1 MSFLLL
7 GFFTG
12 LSLILAVG
20 AQNIFVI
27 EQGLKKQYVF
37 LVCLI
42 CSLSDLILIFFGIFL
57 FEYFRNFFNYR
68 VELIFNILLL
78 VFLIYFIITKLKVN
92 YDNLNITLKN
102 QQISFGNVMIKTLGF
117 TYLNPH
123 VYSDTVFFLG
133 NFSKNF
139 LIIQKYYFG
148 LGASI
153 ASFLFFFCLGYL
165 SKSLSKYLQK
175 RIAWKF
181 INLFI
186 IVFMSILAFYVLL
199 DILNPKRF

>member
-7 GFFTG
+7 GFITG
-12 LSLILAVG
+12 LSLILALG

-27 EQGLKKQYVF
+27 EQGLKKNYIF

-42 CSLSDLILIFFGIFL
+42 CAISDFLLIFLGIFV
-57 FEYFRNFFNYR
+57 FNYLNSLYAEI
-68 VELIFNILLL
+68 VLNFLLL
-78 VFLIYFIITKLKVN
+78 AFLLHFIWSK
-92 YDNLNITLKN
+92 
-102 QQISFGNVMIKTLGF
+102 IKTEIYKINFNPQRIKYSLKKTVLRTLSF

-139 LIIQKYYFG
+139 NLTEKLFFG

-153 ASFLFFFCLGYL
+153 SSFFFFFLLGYL
-165 SKSLSKYLQK
+165 SRYFSKYLQSNK
-175 RIAWKF
+175 VWKL
-181 INLFI
+181 INI
-186 IVFMSILAFYVLL
+186 TIVVFMSLLSIYVLKN
-199 DILNPKRF
+199 ILNFF

>member
-12 LSLILAVG
+12 LSLILAIG

-27 EQGLKKQYVF
+27 EQGLKKQYIF

-42 CSLSDLILIFFGIFL
+42 CSLSDLILIFLGIFL
-57 FEYFRNFFNYR
+57 FEYFKSYFTQNI
-68 VELIFNILLL
+68 ELVFNILLL
-78 VFLIYFIITKLKVN
+78 IFLVYFVISKIRSTYNRL
-92 YDNLNITLKN
+92 DINLDKNQLSLKN
-102 QQISFGNVMIKTLGF
+102 IIIKTFGF

-139 LIIQKYYFG
+139 LITQKYYFG
-148 LGASI
+148 IGASI
-153 ASFLFFFCLGYL
+153 ASFLFFFSIGYL
-165 SKSLSKYLQK
+165 AKFFSSYLNNSKD
-175 RIAWKF
+175 WKI

-186 IVFMSILAFYVLL
+186 IIFMSALACYVLF
-199 DILNPKRF
+199 DIINLI